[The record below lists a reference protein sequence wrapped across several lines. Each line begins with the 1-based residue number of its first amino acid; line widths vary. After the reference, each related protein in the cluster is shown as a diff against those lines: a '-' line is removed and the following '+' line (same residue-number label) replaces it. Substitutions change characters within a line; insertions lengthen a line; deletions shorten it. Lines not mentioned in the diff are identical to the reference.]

1 VANGDTDVAEI
12 AMEDIIATAQENGKT
27 ESEARESF
35 RSSAKSALKD
45 QYLEDALTE
54 KSAEKAL
61 VDFCGMDTDE
71 AAAAV
76 RKWEFESE
84 SGFAYGDMRRE
95 FLAGNITG
103 ADARKALM
111 TYGGESK
118 DDADKT
124 IEGWEF
130 EKQYGYAWDD
140 RVSEYKDGNITRNEL
155 RNILIKEGGKTAEEA
170 DIQIQV
176 YDWEMEGYDGASFAR
191 VRDYNAY
198 CSAQRVPVDVYL
210 YIRKFASNTQNDI
223 VNGKAVD
230 YSAVKKIMA
239 EINAQRGLTPAQ
251 KTAIA
256 KSIGWKDSTIRK
268 YKLW

>member
-1 VANGDTDVAEI
+1 MA
-12 AMEDIIATAQENGKT
+12 
-27 ESEARESF
+27 
-35 RSSAKSALKD
+35 
-45 QYLEDALTE
+45 Y
-54 KSAEKAL
+54 
-61 VDFCGMDTDE
+61 CGMDAAE

-84 SGFAYGDMRRE
+84 SGFAYGSMRQE
-95 FLAGNITG
+95 FLDKHIT
-103 ADARKALM
+103 AAQARDALI
-111 TYGGESK
+111 TYGGETG
-118 DDADKT
+118 DDADDI
-124 IEGWEF
+124 IEGWQF
-130 EKQYGYAWDD
+130 ESQYGFAWEN
-140 RVSEYKDGNITRNEL
+140 RAREYKDENITRNEL
-155 RNILIKEGGKTAEEA
+155 RTALMKKGGMTSEEA